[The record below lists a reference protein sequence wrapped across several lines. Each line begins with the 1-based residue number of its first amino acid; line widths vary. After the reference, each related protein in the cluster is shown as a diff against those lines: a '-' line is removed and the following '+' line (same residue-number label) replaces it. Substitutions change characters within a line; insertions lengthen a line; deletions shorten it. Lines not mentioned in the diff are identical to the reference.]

1 MSLSSLPIELIYEL
15 AFELVTPDLN
25 SLIQT
30 SRHFCSILNPVLWDP
45 RSLVDA
51 TTSDCLHA
59 RILERLG
66 ADTSSIFYQA
76 SKTGNV
82 HTARKLL
89 DEYDEDPDSKTIDS
103 ISVIAPALMAGHE
116 DFVRLMVE
124 RGGLRNPN
132 DKRMAIAIAIRTAN
146 AGIAKIILEGE
157 GKLCDRKLQP
167 CFLQAIRGNESEIM
181 GLILEH
187 ASDSDGFILNPIAVD
202 IAVSNESTS
211 ALGFLLDKGANIS
224 NVVLQSVVDNGPKV
238 VLRWLI
244 SRDATAGVRKGFAA
258 DDALSLALED
268 ALPEPLQWLHSDYS
282 SESDDPDD

>member
-30 SRHFCSILNPVLWDP
+30 SRHFCSILNPVLWDA

-51 TTSDCLHA
+51 TTSDRLHA

-66 ADTSSIFYQA
+66 ADTSSIFHQA

-103 ISVIAPALMAGHE
+103 IPVIVPALMAGHE

-132 DKRMAIAIAIRTAN
+132 DKRMAIVIAIRTAN
-146 AGIAKIILEGE
+146 ARIARIILEGD
-157 GKLCDRKLQP
+157 GKLY
-167 CFLQAIRGNESEIM
+167 E
-181 GLILEH
+181 
-187 ASDSDGFILNPIAVD
+187 FILNPIAVD
-202 IAVSNESTS
+202 IAVSNESIS
-211 ALGFLLDKGANIS
+211 AMGFLLDRGANTN
-224 NVVLQSVVDNGPKV
+224 NVVLQNVVYMDQKSSYDG
-238 VLRWLI
+238 
-244 SRDATAGVRKGFAA
+244 S
-258 DDALSLALED
+258 SLEMR
-268 ALPEPLQWLHSDYS
+268 PR
-282 SESDDPDD
+282 ESGRGLLMIHYR